1 MNKPFIPYFVIGA
14 AIALTACSSD
24 DAPRRTQSGV
34 PVSGDPIK
42 LTTNMS
48 AITEGS
54 FNTKS
59 RAGYDDPKYGE
70 WVGEFTNTGTRNPL
84 ERFTCYAFL
93 GNQKFMDNVKV
104 NRNQSNNVCTWSA
117 DTWYWPME
125 GNLDFYAFAPH
136 NYRIGDTYGD
146 PNASGQQSDYH
157 VTQSGNSI
165 TLQNFEV
172 NNPPVADVIYAMARG
187 QNRWT
192 NNGNVDL
199 RFQHALCAVEV
210 YMENRHKYCDVAF
223 HGADLLGLRY
233 KATYNFPASG
243 TTQDS
248 DQRGWWSEYDN
259 GLKRFNTS
267 WLGTGY
273 TEVTDVDPQMH
284 YAIARH
290 NKQDGRVKIFGDDHA
305 VFLLPQP
312 LARWNHGDKCNAN
325 DFRDG
330 SGRDIVLDA
339 TSSGYKPC
347 LVLRGYVKDSRNGV
361 YLYNNQTGAGHD
373 IVIPLNPNSNGDTF
387 NWEPGKRYKYII
399 VFGDPD
405 GFKDDG
411 QTNPDHTM
419 GWTDQQDHVAM
430 SISVNVSVTN
440 WNNENHWMWSDT
452 GYRP

>member
-70 WVGEFTNTGTRNPL
+70 WVGEFTNTGTLNPL

-210 YMENRHKYCDVAF
+210 YMENRHSYCDVAF
-223 HGADLLGLRY
+223 HGADLVGLRY

-248 DQRGWWSEYDN
+248 DQRGWWSGYDN

-305 VFLLPQP
+305 AFLLPQP

-330 SGRDIVLDA
+330 SGKDIVLDA
-339 TSSGYKPC
+339 NSSGYKPC
-347 LVLRGYVKDSRNGV
+347 LVLRGYVKDTRTGV
-361 YLYNNQTGAGHD
+361 YHYNNQTGAGHD
-373 IVIPLNPNSNGDTF
+373 IVIPLNPNPNGDTF

-399 VFGDPD
+399 VFGDPAGFNGD
-405 GFKDDG
+405 G
-411 QTNPDHTM
+411 TNPDHTM

-430 SISVNVSVTN
+430 SISVNVSVTD
-440 WNNENHWMWSDT
+440 WKYEHHGMWSDPN
-452 GYRP
+452 YRP